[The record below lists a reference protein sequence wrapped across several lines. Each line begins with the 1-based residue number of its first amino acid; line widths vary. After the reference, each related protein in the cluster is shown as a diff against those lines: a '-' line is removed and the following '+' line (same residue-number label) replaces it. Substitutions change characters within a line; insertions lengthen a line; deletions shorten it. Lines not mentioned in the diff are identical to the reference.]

1 MIHNDYIVKK
11 SVFWR
16 GAVKK
21 EKDFAENKILTKYH
35 SLILKVQVKNPP

>member
-1 MIHNDYIVKK
+1 MTHNDYIVKT

-21 EKDFAENKILTKYH
+21 EKDFAENKSPTKYH
-35 SLILKVQVKNPP
+35 SLILKVQVMNPP